1 MGNYVRAGDPPRIPE
16 KAEMTNP
23 PAILTVAQ
31 VISSRRGV
39 NGLHYRG
46 CAVKF
51 IDRQP
56 AHDGTYHTVTT
67 DESEYFL
74 KPETWLEVESNVGT
88 EATTQ

>member
-1 MGNYVRAGDPPRIPE
+1 
-16 KAEMTNP
+16 MTNP
-23 PAILTVAQ
+23 PDILTVAQ

-56 AHDGTYHTVTT
+56 APDGSYHTVTT
-67 DESEYFL
+67 DDTEYFL
-74 KPETWLEVESNVGT
+74 EPETWLEVKSDVGQT
-88 EATTQ
+88 AQR